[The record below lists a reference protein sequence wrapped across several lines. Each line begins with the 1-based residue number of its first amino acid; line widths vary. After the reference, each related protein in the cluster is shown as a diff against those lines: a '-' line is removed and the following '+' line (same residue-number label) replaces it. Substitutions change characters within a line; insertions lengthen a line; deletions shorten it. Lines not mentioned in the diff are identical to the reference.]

1 MDPLLVGMIYSY
13 EGKFFLKIR
22 KIMYLISFL
31 MNFIKDNYQTGNQ
44 VNLIDKVQV
53 FQGKNDL
60 QSVLKYMSCFID
72 QYPLFI
78 RNQNILKHFP

>member
-1 MDPLLVGMIYSY
+1 
-13 EGKFFLKIR
+13 
-22 KIMYLISFL
+22 
-31 MNFIKDNYQTGNQ
+31 
-44 VNLIDKVQV
+44 
-53 FQGKNDL
+53 L